1 MKTEHSTIVSSTT
14 SKSFEKKSTK
24 TFETAARDKENL
36 VRVSRVLRS
45 TSGPLKAMSK
55 EEMSGQIK
63 IETTNEKTKKITEVG
78 KVNKKSPAKKVSQK
92 SASQRGKIKIKHD
105 DLTTE
110 AEPSENYYKVLAEKT
125 RIALDNALEEKH
137 ILHDKIKQL
146 EEENRSYKEM
156 LDESRALV
164 EVLQEMLGED
174 QPDINN
180 SLDDSVL

>member
-92 SASQRGKIKIKHD
+92 SASQP
-105 DLTTE
+105 
-110 AEPSENYYKVLAEKT
+110 EPSENYYKVLAEKR